1 LTINEGILFRTKKFK
16 PDYRYTLNFVDID
29 LADEIFVIDVSPR
42 GSDRKPYYDTLE
54 RIAGECFVPIAA
66 GGHVHDWTESKR
78 LLDLG
83 ADKILVGWKH
93 REAISDLSSRLGSQS
108 LACGIDKGRCDDP
121 VAAAI
126 EAESLGAGEILLQSV
141 ERDGSLLGYDLD
153 LVRSVSGAVSCPVVA
168 LDGAGSWKHMLD
180 GFRAG
185 AHAVSTQNIFHFTAP
200 SLKKA
205 KEFLVDNGIAVR
217 PV

>member
-1 LTINEGILFRTKKFK
+1 LFRTKKFK
-16 PDYRYTLNFVDID
+16 PDYRYTQSQVDID
-29 LADEIFVIDVSPR
+29 IADEIFVIDVSPR

-66 GGHVHDWTESKR
+66 GGHVHDWEEAKR

-93 REAISDLSSRLGSQS
+93 RGAIPELAAHLGSQS

-141 ERDGSLLGYDLD
+141 ERDGSLLGYDAGLIRD
-153 LVRSVSGAVSCPVVA
+153 VSTAVNIPVVA
-168 LDGAGSWKHMLD
+168 LDGAGSWKHLLD
-180 GFRAG
+180 GFEAG
-185 AHAVSTQNIFHFTAP
+185 AHAVGTQCIYHFTAP

-205 KEFLVDNGIAVR
+205 KEYLVANGIPVR
-217 PV
+217 PIS

>member
-1 LTINEGILFRTKKFK
+1 MTINEGILFRTKKFK